1 MSQHTKSR
9 YNQKRTITQIS
20 DKEYLIEGESDYGRL
35 GFEIDPSVLTYVDF
49 EGGPFLHIGDNF
61 WGKGRISEIHTIDS
75 GRDGYMMIKV
85 VINHYDSNGTTEE
98 PETNPGDGFI
108 SSIVS

>member
-1 MSQHTKSR
+1 MNQHTKSR

-20 DKEYLIEGESDYGRL
+20 DTEYLIEGESDYGRL
-35 GFEIDPSVLTYVDF
+35 GFEIDPSMLTYVDF

-61 WGKGRISEIHTIDS
+61 WGKGKISEIQNIDS

-85 VINHYDSNGTTEE
+85 TLNIIKENNDDNGTNT
-98 PETNPGDGFI
+98 GDRFI
-108 SSIVS
+108 SSIIN